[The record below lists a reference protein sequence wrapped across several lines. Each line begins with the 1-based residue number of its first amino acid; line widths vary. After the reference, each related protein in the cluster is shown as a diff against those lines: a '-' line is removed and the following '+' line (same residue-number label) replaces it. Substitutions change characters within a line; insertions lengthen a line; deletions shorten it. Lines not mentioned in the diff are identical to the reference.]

1 MIVLIISLIISI
13 ILHEGAHFFATI
25 RSKCGVTIV
34 SLGFGKPIFKFVHNK
49 ITYQIC
55 WILLGGYV
63 ALCDELNYSTSK
75 QSFTNLTY
83 SRKCYIVLAGIA
95 VNCIVGLLALG
106 LDYFFNNAN
115 LFIFGWISIM
125 LGLSNLIVIIPGIDG
140 SYPLLFLL
148 EKALGKR
155 EGLLV
160 IKRAVEVGSVF
171 INWLNIYVIFY
182 SLWYF
187 KIEIVLWM
195 IKQLMT
201 ILTFLIK

>member
-55 WILLGGYV
+55 WILLGGYCS
-63 ALCDELNYSTSK
+63 LEGELDYSKSK
-75 QSFTNLTY
+75 CAFTNLTY
-83 SRKCYIVLAGIA
+83 SRKCYIALAGIA
-95 VNCIVGLLALG
+95 INCLSGLIVIGINHFLHNPNLAL
-106 LDYFFNNAN
+106 
-115 LFIFGWISIM
+115 FGWLSIL
-125 LGLSNLIVIIPGIDG
+125 LGLSNLLVIIPGIDG

-148 EKALGKR
+148 EKIFGKK

-160 IKRAVEVGSVF
+160 IGRAIDVGAF
-171 INWLNIYVIFY
+171 FMYWLNIYVVGY
-182 SLWYF
+182 
-187 KIEIVLWM
+187 VLWLFR
-195 IKQLMT
+195 IDILLYIIHKLMML
-201 ILTFLIK
+201 LTYLMK